1 MNEIIK
7 ITSLVT
13 KFNERSSGK
22 NNLATSLKRN
32 N

>member
-22 NNLATSLKRN
+22 KKTGYITKEK
-32 N
+32 